1 MLLHGPQPALDEP
14 RTPHASRRRG
24 PPGQRPPWLGLRTA
38 VVALQVAWSSLVGWI
53 GATLVLLPL
62 AVRGAPL
69 GRVVR
74 PGVPGVVRL
83 VPSSPPREA
92 VPR

>member
-1 MLLHGPQPALDEP
+1 MSLSGSQPALDEP
-14 RTPHASRRRG
+14 RTTHAPPRRL
-24 PPGQRPPWLGLRTA
+24 PPGQRPFWLRLRTA

-69 GRVVR
+69 GRGLR

-83 VPSSPPREA
+83 VPPSPPREA